1 MKTSRLILAVGVLG
15 LLAGCATAPDGSA
28 PPERA
33 AVSRIAIQSVTSIAV
48 GRVIE
53 RDNADAA
60 TKEQRAQRIVAIATA
75 LQSLGED
82 ALATL
87 PQATAALA
95 PLLDRAELNPM
106 ERMQA
111 DLLVEALVAAAL
123 ERVKLD
129 GHPAYATINL
139 VLNDVIR
146 AASYY
151 LPAASPSG

>member
-1 MKTSRLILAVGVLG
+1 VKTHVLFAAIAA
-15 LLAGCATAPDGSA
+15 LSLSACATAPGDGS

-33 AVSRIAIQSVTSIAV
+33 AVSRIAITSVTSIAV

-60 TKEQRAQRIVAIATA
+60 TKVQRAQRIVAIATA

-95 PLLDRAELNPM
+95 PLLDRAELAPL

-123 ERVKLD
+123 ERVKVEA
-129 GHPAYATINL
+129 GPTYATINL
-139 VLNDVIR
+139 VLGDVIR

-151 LPAASPSG
+151 LPAASPTG

>member
-1 MKTSRLILAVGVLG
+1 MKTHV
-15 LLAGCATAPDGSA
+15 LLAAVAALSLSACATAPDSTA

-33 AVSRIAIQSVTSIAV
+33 AVSRIAITSVTTIAV

-53 RDNADAA
+53 RDSADAA

-95 PLLDRAELNPM
+95 PLLDRAELTTL